1 MADSDLNDD
10 ENRQPATPAD
20 EALLREWLGGVVDQD
35 QAALGKLYDTL
46 VDQVYGLALR
56 ITRRAQCAEE
66 VVQDTFW
73 QIWRQAPRFD
83 AERGSVKAWVMTM
96 ARSRALDALRQLDG
110 NLSELEPEALALI
123 EAPADQ
129 MPPDLLSAV
138 QHGHRLQTALAA
150 LEPLPRQLVS
160 LAFFRGLSHDEIA
173 ACSGLPLGTVK
184 SHIRRALQT
193 MQQFLTA
200 DTGEVN

>member
-10 ENRQPATPAD
+10 ENRQPTTPAD
-20 EALLREWLGGVVDQD
+20 EALLREWLGRVVDQD

-110 NLSELEPEALALI
+110 NLSELEPEALVLI

-129 MPPDLLSAV
+129 MPPDLLSAM
-138 QHGHRLQTALAA
+138 QQGHRLQTALAA
-150 LEPLPRQLVS
+150 LDPLPRQLLS

-173 ACSGLPLGTVK
+173 VCSGLPLGTVK